1 MNRKWNGEEIE
12 FYFPRRHIIET
23 NGSYCFREEG
33 SKVKHLDPALCA
45 DRVEQAVYNWSLC
58 GEDAN
63 PGPILNA
70 IKDGLENGMQVF
82 VPFDVPDAL
91 MEALGDPA
99 KLRPGDVVT
108 NKEEVR
114 IRFRHM
120 DVGNGKYFIPIYT
133 GKEEYLKDPGAS
145 MMGRDLGELLKVV
158 ELWPDCLG
166 FILNPFGRKMMMPK
180 TILDSFVNHKRRS
193 QLDFYRGSVLD
204 LHTEA
209 IVNAANE
216 SLLGGGGVDGAI
228 HKAAG
233 PELLRECRTLHGC
246 PTGEAKVTKAYN
258 VKTSRY
264 IIHTVGP
271 VYHGKPQDAQLLY
284 SCYMKCLDRAKELGL
299 ASIAFPGISTGVYGY
314 PLDEAAA
321 ISLKAVIHWF
331 DIHPDD
337 AVSVYFCCFRDEE
350 MAAYRK
356 ALGK

>member
-1 MNRKWNGEEIE
+1 M
-12 FYFPRRHIIET
+12 
-23 NGSYCFREEG
+23 
-33 SKVKHLDPALCA
+33 
-45 DRVEQAVYNWSLC
+45 EQAVYNWSLC

-91 MEALGDPA
+91 MEALGDPS

-108 NKEEVR
+108 NKVEVR

-145 MMGRDLGELLKVV
+145 MMGRDLGELLKAAD
-158 ELWPDCLG
+158 LWPDCLG

-180 TILDSFVNHKRRS
+180 TILDSFVNHKMRS

-233 PELLRECRTLHGC
+233 PELLRECRMLHGC

-258 VKTSRY
+258 IKTSRY

-299 ASIAFPGISTGVYGY
+299 TSIAFPGISTGVYGY

-350 MAAYRK
+350 MGAYRK